1 MYSPFALFV
10 GLRYTQAKRRNQFIS
25 FVSLVSLL
33 GMVLGVF
40 SLIVVLSV
48 MNGFEAE
55 LRGRILAVVP
65 HGFIATKEG
74 PLDNW
79 QQWVKPIEA
88 HQDVEAAAP
97 FIEGNVM
104 ISRPGMVRGAKLQA
118 IDPLIESRVS
128 DVASS
133 IVAGNYQDL
142 KAGEYGILIGDLL
155 ARYLGVSKGD
165 KISVVLPKVTITPLG
180 VFPRVKRFTVVGIFS
195 VGAQLDSD
203 SVFIHLKD
211 GQKLFQYGNKV
222 DGLRVKLEDLFEAP
236 SLLPELAQS
245 MPAPAVSKSWQQ
257 TQGTLFQAMKMEKT
271 MVTLL
276 LLIIVAIAAFN
287 IISILTM
294 MVADKRSDIA
304 VLRTMG
310 TSPGTI
316 MRIFMIQG
324 VTVGSMGVLVGTA
337 LAIPVAFNVGE
348 IVAWAESLFGLAV
361 FNPQVYFI
369 SEIPSVVKL
378 QDILLVAISGLI
390 LSALATLYPSIR
402 AASVQPAEVL
412 RYE

>member
-40 SLIVVLSV
+40 SLIVVMSV

-55 LRGRILAVVP
+55 LRNRILAVVP
-65 HGFIATKEG
+65 HGFITSADGKLAHWQDWIE
-74 PLDNW
+74 PL
-79 QQWVKPIEA
+79 QQNPEVL
-88 HQDVEAAAP
+88 AAAP

-104 ISRPGMVRGAKLQA
+104 VSRPGMVRGAKLQA
-118 IDPLIESRVS
+118 IDPQLESQVS
-128 DVASS
+128 SVAASL
-133 IVAGNYQDL
+133 VAGDYQQL
-142 KAGEYGILIGDLL
+142 KAGEYGIVVGDLL
-155 ARYLGVSKGD
+155 ARYLGVSTGD
-165 KISVVLPKVTITPLG
+165 KLSVVLPKVTITPLG
-180 VFPRVKRFTVVGIFS
+180 LFPRVKRFTVVGIFS

-203 SVFIHLKD
+203 SLFIHLND
-211 GQKLFQYGNKV
+211 GQKLFQYGNSV
-222 DGLRVKLEDLFEAP
+222 DGVRVKLDDLFEAP
-236 SLLPELAQS
+236 QVLAQLATE
-245 MPAPAVSKSWQQ
+245 MPQAAKAKSWQS
-257 TQGTLFQAMKMEKT
+257 TQGTLFQAMRMEKT

-310 TSPGTI
+310 ATPATI

-324 VTVGSMGVLVGTA
+324 IAVGSVGVAVGAA
-337 LAIPVAFNVGE
+337 LALPVALYIGD
-348 IVAWAESLFGLAV
+348 IVRWLESLFGLSV

-369 SEIPSVVKL
+369 SEIPSVVKFE
-378 QDILLVAISGLI
+378 DIALVAVAGLM

>member
-55 LRGRILAVVP
+55 LRGRILSVVP
-65 HGFIATKEG
+65 HGFISSTDGKLNQWQTWIE
-74 PLDNW
+74 PLEQNTE
-79 QQWVKPIEA
+79 VI
-88 HQDVEAAAP
+88 AAAP
-97 FIEGNVM
+97 FIQGNVM
-104 ISRPGMVRGAKLQA
+104 VSRPGMVRGARLQA
-118 IDPLIESRVS
+118 IDPLLEAQVS
-128 DVASS
+128 SVAASL
-133 IVAGNYQDL
+133 VAGDYQNL
-142 KAGEYGILIGDLL
+142 KAGEYGILVGDLL
-155 ARYLGVSKGD
+155 ARYLGVSTGD
-165 KISVVLPKVTITPLG
+165 KLSVVLPKVTITPLG

-203 SVFIHLKD
+203 SLFIHLND
-211 GQKLFQYGNKV
+211 GQKLFQYGDGV
-222 DGLRVKLEDLFEAP
+222 DGVRVKLSDLFEAP
-236 SLLPELAQS
+236 QILAQLATQ
-245 MPAPAVSKSWQQ
+245 MPQAAKAKSWQS
-257 TQGTLFQAMKMEKT
+257 TQGTLFQAMRMEKT

-310 TSPGTI
+310 ATPKTI
-316 MRIFMIQG
+316 MGIFMIQG
-324 VTVGSMGVLVGTA
+324 IAVGSVGVVIGTLLA
-337 LAIPVAFNVGE
+337 LPVALHVGD
-348 IVAWAESLFGLAV
+348 IVSWFESLFGLSV

-378 QDILLVAISGLI
+378 QDIVLVAVSGLI
-390 LSALATLYPSIR
+390 LSGMATLYPSIR

>member
-25 FVSLVSLL
+25 FVSLISLL
-33 GMVLGVF
+33 GMMLGVF

-55 LRGRILAVVP
+55 LRGRILSVVP
-65 HGFIATKEG
+65 HGFITRADGRLDQWREWIK
-74 PLDNW
+74 PLEINPE
-79 QQWVKPIEA
+79 VI
-88 HQDVEAAAP
+88 AAAP

-104 ISRPGMVRGAKLQA
+104 VSRPGMVRGAKLQA
-118 IDPLIESRVS
+118 IDPLLEAQVS
-128 DVASS
+128 DLSES
-133 IVAGNYQDL
+133 LVAGEYTHL
-142 KAGEYGILIGDLL
+142 KSGEYGILIGNLL
-155 ARYLGVSKGD
+155 ARHLGVSTGD
-165 KISVVLPKVTITPLG
+165 KLSVVLPKVTITPLG

-203 SVFIHLKD
+203 SLFIHLHD
-211 GQKLFQYGNKV
+211 GQKLFQYGENV
-222 DGLRVKLEDLFEAP
+222 DGVRVKLTDLFQAP
-236 SLLPELAQS
+236 KVLAQLVNQ
-245 MPAPAVSKSWQQ
+245 MPQPAKAKSWQS

-310 TSPGTI
+310 ATPATI

-324 VTVGSMGVLVGTA
+324 VAVGSVGIVIGTLLA
-337 LAIPVAFNVGE
+337 LPVALHVGD
-348 IVAWAESLFGLAV
+348 IVSWFESLLGLSI
-361 FNPQVYFI
+361 FNPQIYFI

-378 QDILLVAISGLI
+378 QDIVMVTVSGLI
-390 LSALATLYPSIR
+390 LSGLATLYPSIR
-402 AASVQPAEVL
+402 AASVQPADVL